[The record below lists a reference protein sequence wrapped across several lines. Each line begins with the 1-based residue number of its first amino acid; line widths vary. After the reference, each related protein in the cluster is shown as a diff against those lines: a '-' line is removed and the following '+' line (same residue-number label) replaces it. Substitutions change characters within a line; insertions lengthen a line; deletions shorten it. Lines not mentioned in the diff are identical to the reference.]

1 MVLRDLE
8 PFLLATFHSPF
19 LFPDFTTLHIWGLP
33 RELLESQ
40 LNKCGHF
47 ETMTPL
53 ILSVELVLIAGATPY
68 TPG

>member
-33 RELLESQ
+33 RELPES
-40 LNKCGHF
+40 HF
-47 ETMTPL
+47 FLALDLP
-53 ILSVELVLIAGATPY
+53 
-68 TPG
+68 

>member
-33 RELLESQ
+33 RELPESRNFVQ
-40 LNKCGHF
+40 GFLCLAERIVK
-47 ETMTPL
+47 
-53 ILSVELVLIAGATPY
+53 
-68 TPG
+68 